1 MTEPHCHVLID
12 DYMPS
17 WNVRSHHQIA
27 VHASREETFA
37 AVRNADLGAH
47 PVVRAMLGLRALP
60 SALAAN
66 RIPELRERA
75 FRAITLAEF
84 EGQGFRI
91 LEENPPSDLL
101 IGLEGAFWKPGGDL
115 RTVSPA
121 TFKEPV
127 PAGRARAAWSFTV
140 ESISA
145 TQSVLATETR
155 VLAGDPAALR
165 WFRVYWVLVGWGSGL
180 IRRLMLRS
188 IKAEAERGGGHRRK
202 TVAKPALRRGR
213 NKSRS

>member
-1 MTEPHCHVLID
+1 MLID

-27 VHASREETFA
+27 VNASREETFA
-37 AVRNADLGAH
+37 AVRKADLGAH

-66 RIPELRERA
+66 RIPELRQRA
-75 FRAITLAEF
+75 SRAITLAEF
-84 EGQGFRI
+84 EAQGFRI
-91 LEENPPSDLL
+91 LADNPPGDLL
-101 IGLEGAFWKPGGDL
+101 IGLEGAFWKPGGGL
-115 RTVSPA
+115 HSVSPA
-121 TFKEPV
+121 TFREPV

-140 ESISA
+140 EPVSP

-155 VLAGDPAALR
+155 VLAGGAAALR

-188 IKAEAERGGGHRRK
+188 IRAEAERGSEHREN
-202 TVAKPALRRGR
+202 A
-213 NKSRS
+213 